1 MENYA
6 EAALRHWKD
15 AKLLEEENR
24 VENADH
30 HYGFAAECA
39 IKKALITLPAFSI
52 IGVLEKTYKEHINI
66 LWGRV
71 NNQSLQKSYPAL
83 SAYLKSAHPFSEWHV
98 KQRYAAD
105 GEISKVAM
113 DLHKKSA
120 SRLLGSVNLNGIRR
134 T

>member
-6 EAALRHWKD
+6 EAALRHWND
-15 AKLLEEENR
+15 ATLLEEKNR

-39 IKKALITLPAFSI
+39 IKKALITLPAFSTV
-52 IGVLEKTYKEHINI
+52 GALEKTYKEHINI
-66 LWGRV
+66 LWDRV
-71 NNQSLQKSYPAL
+71 NNQSLQKAYPTL
-83 SAYLKSAHPFSEWHV
+83 SAYLKSTHPFSDWHV

-105 GEISKVAM
+105 GVISTAAM
-113 DLHKKSA
+113 GLHKKSA

-134 T
+134 S

>member
-6 EAALRHWKD
+6 DAALRHWND
-15 AKLLEEENR
+15 AQLLEEENR

-39 IKKALITLPAFSI
+39 IKKVLVVLPAFSTT
-52 IGVLEKTYKEHINI
+52 GVLEMTYKEHVNI
-66 LWGRV
+66 LWYRV
-71 NNQSLQKSYPAL
+71 NNLSLQKSYPAL
-83 SAYLKSAHPFSEWHV
+83 SAYLKSTHPFSDWHV

-105 GEISKVAM
+105 GEISKAAM
-113 DLHKKSA
+113 GLHKKSA
-120 SRLLGSVNLNGIRR
+120 SRILGSVNLNGVRR